1 MIVFIILVL
10 SKVEV
15 MLCVILAWSSFSL
28 FMILISW
35 ITFFTTSSKQVCI
48 RAKEQDESRAIT
60 FLIVLV
66 SVCISLL
73 GTLFLIQNTDE
84 GVRSQELH
92 IIASLLSVV
101 FSWIL
106 LHTIYTLR
114 YAHLYYSA
122 SLENPKANPSG
133 LDFPETKEPD
143 YLDFA
148 YLAFVIGMTFQ
159 VSDIRVTSPVIRR
172 FVLLHGLIAFVFN
185 TIVVAL
191 TINII
196 AGLSK

>member
-1 MIVFIILVL
+1 
-10 SKVEV
+10 
-15 MLCVILAWSSFSL
+15 MLCLIIAWSSFSL
-28 FMILISW
+28 FMVIISW
-35 ITFFTTSSKQVCI
+35 ITFFTTTPKQLCI
-48 RAKEQDESRAIT
+48 AAKEQDESRAIT
-60 FLIVLV
+60 FLLVLI
-66 SVCISLL
+66 SVCISLF

-84 GVRSQELH
+84 GVRSKELH

-122 SLENPKANPSG
+122 SLENQKAHPSG

-148 YLAFVIGMTFQ
+148 YFAFVIGMTFQ
-159 VSDIRVTSPVIRR
+159 VSDIRVTSPVIRK

-185 TIVVAL
+185 TIIVAL

-196 AGLSK
+196 AGLRK

>member
-1 MIVFIILVL
+1 
-10 SKVEV
+10 
-15 MLCVILAWSSFSL
+15 MLCVIIAWSSFSL
-28 FMILISW
+28 FMIIISW
-35 ITFFTTSSKQVCI
+35 ITFFTTTSKQLCI

-60 FLIVLV
+60 FLIVLI
-66 SVCISLL
+66 SVCLSLL

-84 GVRSQELH
+84 GLRSKQLH

-114 YAHLYYSA
+114 YAHLYYSV
-122 SLENPKANPSG
+122 SLDNPKAHPSG
-133 LDFPETKEPD
+133 LDFPETTEPD

-148 YLAFVIGMTFQ
+148 YFAFIIGMTFQ
-159 VSDIRVTSPVIRR
+159 VSDVRVTSSVIRR